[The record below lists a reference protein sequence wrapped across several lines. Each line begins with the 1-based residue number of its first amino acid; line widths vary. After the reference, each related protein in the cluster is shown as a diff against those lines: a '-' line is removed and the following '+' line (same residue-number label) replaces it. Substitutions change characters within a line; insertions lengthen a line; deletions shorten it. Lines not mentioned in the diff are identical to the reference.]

1 MNAANEKKTS
11 EMNKLLDF
19 MSSFD
24 KLTFGKSFCFAV
36 ESFFKDAFNIKLM
49 VAYSLPIDTPAT
61 KASEILNTSRIVWNK
76 KQCESQNQQN
86 HVSLIEMLIQK
97 GEEFNWVTNGN
108 DDICFTISKSEKQTV
123 YAVLEAIQCDPV
135 LWDYLVHFFQ
145 SQSKRQIKFDEMR
158 RLEHLV
164 HVDDVTGLFNQR
176 KLFKD
181 LDEAIIRYSN
191 HKEGFAVLFIDIDH
205 FKSVND
211 GHGHLVGTQILVDM
225 ANILRACLR
234 ETDLIYRYGGDEFV
248 LIIRDVD
255 LELAKTIGYR
265 ILNTVKNCHFQ
276 AKEKDIHEDAVKTF
290 RLTVSIG
297 ISLFPQDAQNREDII
312 AQADKMMYQAKET
325 GRGKVCLTSEL
336 GL

>member
-1 MNAANEKKTS
+1 MNALKEKNDF
-11 EMNKLLDF
+11 EFPKLLEF

-36 ESFFKDAFNIKLM
+36 ETFFKDAFHINMMI
-49 VAYSLPIDTPAT
+49 AYSLPIDSKVQEPD
-61 KASEILNTSRIVWNK
+61 EILSSSRVVWNRK
-76 KQCESQNQQN
+76 ESETCNRSN
-86 HVSLIEMLIQK
+86 HASLISQLIK
-97 GEEFNWVTNGN
+97 KNEDFGWVSSS
-108 DDICFTISKSEKQTV
+108 DKSVCFTISKSEKQTV
-123 YAVLEAIQCDPV
+123 YAVLEEIECDSAV
-135 LWDYLVHFFQ
+135 WNYLVNFFQ
-145 SQSKRQIKFDEMR
+145 SQSKRQIRFDEMR

-181 LDEAIIRYSN
+181 LDEAILRYAN

-225 ANILRACLR
+225 ANILRTCLR

-255 LELAKTIGYR
+255 LDLAKTIGYR
-265 ILNTVKNCHFQ
+265 ILNTVKNCNFQ
-276 AKEKDIHEDAVKTF
+276 AKEKDIHEDAVKNF
-290 RLTVSIG
+290 NLTVSIG
-297 ISLFPQDAQNREDII
+297 ISLFPKDAQTREDII
-312 AQADKMMYQAKET
+312 AQADKMMYQAKES
-325 GRGKVCLTSEL
+325 GRGRVCLTSEL